1 MAQYEVIKFNDYDT
15 VVKNAKVKTNGISV
29 QLTIENPIQSISIR
43 GLNDDKYKFQKI
55 IFHWPSQHAF
65 SATYSPLEMQI
76 VHYNTRYEEEDEA
89 ITEKDGLAILAFLFR
104 ISNEENLILRP
115 ITDALDYIMKENTSK
130 TIRNF
135 LLPYDR
141 DIASTDYYRY
151 WGSLTSSPCYQSAPW
166 TIFKERLTISQSQL
180 EKFHRL
186 KKKTGAS
193 SVNNSQ
199 LVELTNG
206 KIVQFYSIKP
216 EDDDDTSEEDHKKK
230 KPVKIKPIFIPK
242 FKVKRSK
249 GGRSSRRGRG
259 RNNGVSTETPKVTLL
274 LLIVVWGGA
283 YDYLVI

>member
-1 MAQYEVIKFNDYDT
+1 MTQYEVIEFNDYDT
-15 VVKNAKVKTNGISV
+15 VVKSAHVKTNGISV
-29 QLTIENPIQSISIR
+29 QLTIENPIQSISIG

-55 IFHWPSQHAF
+55 IFHWPSEHAF
-65 SATYSPLEMQI
+65 SATYSPLEMQM
-76 VHYNTRYEEEDEA
+76 VHYNTRYEDKEA
-89 ITEKDGLAILAFLFR
+89 VAEKDGLAILAFLFR

-115 ITDALDYIMKENTSK
+115 ITDVLDYIVKENTSK

-166 TIFKERLTISQSQL
+166 TIFKERLTISESQL

-186 KKKTGAS
+186 EKKTGAS
-193 SVNNSQ
+193 SANNSQ
-199 LVELTNG
+199 LVELANG
-206 KIVQFYSIKP
+206 KTVQFYSIKP
-216 EDDDDTSEEDHKKK
+216 EDDDGDASEEDHKKK
-230 KPVKIKPIFIPK
+230 KPVIFKPK

-249 GGRSSRRGRG
+249 GGRNSRRGRG
-259 RNNGVSTETPKVTLL
+259 HRNNGVSIETPKVILL

-283 YDYLVI
+283 YDYLVV